1 MADLL
6 LEPLPTEWRG
16 RAIRADYRPMVWLC
30 NQLLRGRGDK
40 DPTGLTTEALRRF
53 YCEPVRLEDAPD
65 AFEGLV
71 EFYAA
76 GLNLSSS
83 SQSGAEHPSAGELAF
98 DYQTDASAI
107 VAAFQQAYGIDLTTE
122 KLHWWRFRALFAALP
137 KETQIAQIMSYR
149 VMDLSKIEDPKQ
161 RQYYAEL
168 KATYTLPAELRGGK
182 QIESVQDH
190 DAAFLAR
197 FRRKA

>member
-16 RAIRADYRPMVWLC
+16 QAIHADYRPMVWLC
-30 NQLLRGRGDK
+30 NQLLRGKGDK
-40 DPTGLTTEALRRF
+40 DLAGLTTEALRRF
-53 YCEPVRLEDAPD
+53 YREPVLIEEVPD

-83 SQSGAEHPSAGELAF
+83 HSSADRAPAGELAF
-98 DYQTDASAI
+98 DYQTDAAAI

-137 KETQIAQIMSYR
+137 KETQIAQIMSYC
-149 VMDLSKIEDPKQ
+149 VMDLGKIEDPKQ

-182 QIESVQDH
+182 RIESVQDH